1 MATAQFVNSVY
12 TVLLDAITE
21 AQKHLPELVLYL
33 QPYKSGQMNAF
44 SSRSIEKWPSYY
56 MFSTNDDFNT
66 IQFVAEA
73 YGWEN
78 KEVLWRENK
87 DRWNAISNVIQ
98 TYMKD
103 ENPEGLYRFANSKED
118 KICQN
123 LLLVR
128 NMRKLEIPIPV
139 GEFVKVSNGQPLQ
152 ERSSSGGWSE
162 VQLTAEQ
169 LDMLEK
175 LTRD

>member
-1 MATAQFVNSVY
+1 MTTAQFVNSVY

-21 AQKHLPELVLYL
+21 TQKHLPELVLYL
-33 QPYKSGQMNAF
+33 QPYKSGKMNAF
-44 SSRSIEKWPSYY
+44 SSRSEDKWPRYY

-78 KEVLWRENK
+78 KEILWADNK
-87 DRWNAISNVIQ
+87 ERWEAISKVIQ
-98 TYMKD
+98 TFMKD
-103 ENPEGLYRFANSKED
+103 ENPEGLYRFGTSDD

-128 NMRKLEIPIPV
+128 NMRKLETPIPV
-139 GEFVKVSNGQPLQ
+139 GEFVKVSNSQPLQ

-162 VQLTAEQ
+162 VQLTGEQ
-169 LDMLEK
+169 LDMLEN
-175 LTRD
+175 LTRN